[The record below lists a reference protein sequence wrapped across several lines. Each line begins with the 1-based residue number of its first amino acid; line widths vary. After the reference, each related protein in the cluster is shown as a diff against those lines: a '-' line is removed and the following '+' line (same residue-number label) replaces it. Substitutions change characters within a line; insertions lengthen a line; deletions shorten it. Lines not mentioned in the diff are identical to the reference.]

1 MKKFTKAGAKFAAAA
16 AVSVMALGYTTSV
29 WAEENTVVKIGKEFA
44 DIKGTQTENMPD
56 IFLPFEPADNVK
68 GIGLD
73 IHNVEKL
80 NIIDSDEDGLFIS
93 GRADAYKRSEVIGVH
108 VKDAQANFDINGD
121 LLVLANGVI
130 RDPEENVQSQV
141 VIQGTEADLSMR
153 AVGFYGEKG
162 SSQIKAKY
170 VSSIASNRVAA
181 DSTEK
186 LKEETLG
193 MYLNK
198 YTINIL
204 AKENIEISSLIPMEN
219 MLAGEK
225 TAQGMVLSNRS
236 KASLHA
242 DGDISISAAVGYGAM
257 ITRVMPAISVGH
269 VNGIHAVISTENMLA
284 GEKTA
289 QGMILN
295 RSKASLQAK
304 EDISISAAV
313 DYGAM
318 ITRVIPAISVG
329 HVNGIHADSSELDMQ
344 AGGKI
349 IIKATINGYTSNN
362 NLAAIN
368 ASNSKIN
375 MKAVRGIQ
383 IAAVN
388 KDGEGFAQ
396 TDKVYAIVADNQ
408 SEITLDSGS
417 SEISIRGNVNV
428 SDNSTLELSGKR
440 EFDDIGICINGNVNV
455 SKNSVLKLSGVT
467 VIGEGLMRS
476 ATSGST
482 TSVGNLNVDN
492 SKLVVDGFTGVFGS
506 TTLNKAKIYL
516 YDDNNTSEGF
526 HALSI
531 IGDLNISE
539 NNELFLRADSSK
551 AAGDITRLELN
562 SDVIGIS
569 GNITTITGDGKFNVN
584 VFDKGM
590 KNGYGMSKDGTK
602 VLDNPITVLYNSNP
616 STNPDFA
623 SLINSVKVT
632 NYDNG
637 IWSYTYDDMRA
648 DKDENGNVVIN
659 KVKVTAAP
667 SASGSQRSLH
677 SANKA
682 AGALAIGVLGND
694 NALHAHLREA
704 QGAGER
710 EEVWA
715 QYLGGKLKSD
725 GMQLKHNG
733 VELGYDAYV
742 GNNWTFGVS
751 GMQTR
756 GNTQLDSGSGKAKTN
771 VGTVYGAWHGGSTYL
786 NLEAKAGR
794 VSSESKTFG
803 GTVLQKIAGEFSAP
817 AYSVS
822 AEYGSTHEL
831 PAAWYLEPAVR
842 LSYVHLGAADYG
854 VQVQDTLAR
863 VANDSLD
870 SFILRG
876 GAKLGRRLG
885 AKGSFYVKAAA
896 LYDFGGDLATTV
908 SADGRTAHYEDS
920 LGGWGVEY
928 GAGLEYKLG
937 RAANISLDVERR
949 SGGELKRD
957 WGVNIGVNYS
967 F

>member
-44 DIKGTQTENMPD
+44 GIKGTQTESLSG
-56 IFLPFEPADNVK
+56 IYFSSEKADNVK

-73 IHNVEKL
+73 IHDVEKL
-80 NIIDSDEDGLFIS
+80 KLINSDENGLFIGS
-93 GRADAYKRSEVIGVH
+93 RANAYKKGEGIGVH
-108 VKDAQANFDINGD
+108 VKDAQADFDIDGHFG
-121 LLVLANGVI
+121 VLSQGCIKGIEANV
-130 RDPEENVQSQV
+130 
-141 VIQGTEADLSMR
+141 SMK
-153 AVGFYGEKG
+153 AVGFYGENG
-162 SSQIKAKY
+162 SSQIKADS
-170 VSSIASNRVAA
+170 VSYEASNEDHRGI
-181 DSTEK
+181 STGT
-186 LKEETLG
+186 LVEESLG
-193 MYLNK
+193 MALNN
-198 YTINIL
+198 YAINIF
-204 AKENIEISSLIPMEN
+204 AEEGINIYSYTLNNTELT
-219 MLAGEK
+219 GEK
-225 TAQGMVLSNRS
+225 TAQGMVLSNSS
-236 KASLHA
+236 KASL
-242 DGDISISAAVGYGAM
+242 
-257 ITRVMPAISVGH
+257 
-269 VNGIHAVISTENMLA
+269 L
-284 GEKTA
+284 
-289 QGMILN
+289 
-295 RSKASLQAK
+295 
-304 EDISISAAV
+304 
-313 DYGAM
+313 
-318 ITRVIPAISVG
+318 
-329 HVNGIHADSSELDMQ
+329 

-349 IIKATINGYTSNN
+349 TIEVDSTGNN

-368 ASNSKIN
+368 AKDSKIN
-375 MKAVRGIQ
+375 MKAEQGIE
-383 IAAVN
+383 IKADN
-388 KDGEGFAQ
+388 GD
-396 TDKVYAIVADNQ
+396 AIVADK
-408 SEITLDSGS
+408 SEIALDGGS
-417 SEISIRGNVNV
+417 SVIAIRGNVNV
-428 SDNSTLELSGKR
+428 LNNST
-440 EFDDIGICINGNVNV
+440 
-455 SKNSVLKLSGVT
+455 LKLSGVT
-467 VIGEGLMRS
+467 SIGGRLMRIGMP
-476 ATSGST
+476 GSD
-482 TSVGNLNVDN
+482 LNVEN
-492 SKLVVDGFTGVFGS
+492 STLVVDGLV
-506 TTLNKAKIYL
+506 TTSGKTKLNNAKIYM
-516 YDDNNTSEGF
+516 YDANNAKDDF
-526 HALSI
+526 HYLAIRDLEI
-531 IGDLNISE
+531 IGS
-539 NNELFLRADSSK
+539 NELFLRADSSTP
-551 AAGDITRLELN
+551 AGGSVGFGLN
-562 SDVIGIS
+562 SDLISIGE
-569 GNITTITGDGKFNVN
+569 NITGDGKFNVN

-590 KNGYGMSKDGTK
+590 KNGYGMSTDGTK
-602 VLDNPITVLYNSNP
+602 ALANSITVLYNRNILFA
-616 STNPDFA
+616 DA
-623 SLINSVKVT
+623 SLINSVKDVH
-632 NYDNG
+632 YDNG
-637 IWSYTYDDMRA
+637 IWSYAYKMAAELDDSDNR
-648 DKDENGNVVIN
+648 KIVI
-659 KVKVTAAP
+659 KEVGVTAAP

-842 LSYVHLGAADYG
+842 LSYVHMGAADYS
-854 VQVQDTLAR
+854 VRTQETLAR
-863 VANDSLD
+863 VANDSFD
-870 SFILRG
+870 SIILRG

-896 LYDFGGDLATTV
+896 VYDFGGDLATTV

-937 RAANISLDVERR
+937 KAANISLDVERR

-957 WGVNIGVNYS
+957 WGVNVGVNYS

>member
-29 WAEENTVVKIGKEFA
+29 WAEENTVVEIGKEFA
-44 DIKGTQTENMPD
+44 GKTVS
-56 IFLPFEPADNVK
+56 LPSIYFSSEKADNVK

-80 NIIDSDEDGLFIS
+80 NLINSDEGGLVIGS
-93 GRADAYKRSEVIGVH
+93 HAKAYKKSEGIGVH
-108 VKDAQANFDINGD
+108 VKDAQANFDINGAFG
-121 LLVLANGVI
+121 VMANGVI
-130 RDPEENVQSQV
+130 IDPEADEQSQGV
-141 VIQGTEADLSMR
+141 VKGTEANVSIR
-153 AVGFYGEKG
+153 AVGFSGKNG
-162 SSQIKAKY
+162 SSQIKADY
-170 VSSIASNRVAA
+170 VAYGASNHDYREAPTGTLV
-181 DSTEK
+181 
-186 LKEETLG
+186 EESLG
-193 MYLNK
+193 MALNNYAMNIFAEK
-198 YTINIL
+198 DINIYSFIFNNTEL
-204 AKENIEISSLIPMEN
+204 T
-219 MLAGEK
+219 GEK
-225 TAQGMVLSNRS
+225 TAQGMVLSN
-236 KASLHA
+236 
-242 DGDISISAAVGYGAM
+242 G
-257 ITRVMPAISVGH
+257 
-269 VNGIHAVISTENMLA
+269 
-284 GEKTA
+284 
-289 QGMILN
+289 
-295 RSKASLQAK
+295 SKASLQA
-304 EDISISAAV
+304 
-313 DYGAM
+313 GGQ
-318 ITRVIPAISVG
+318 ITI
-329 HVNGIHADSSELDMQ
+329 E
-344 AGGKI
+344 
-349 IIKATINGYTSNN
+349 ATINGSTSNN
-362 NLAAIN
+362 NPAAIN
-368 ASNSKIN
+368 ASYSKID
-375 MKAVRGIQ
+375 MKAEKGIK
-383 IAAVN
+383 IAAAN
-388 KDGEGFAQ
+388 IDEEGNLQYNDG
-396 TDKVYAIVADNQ
+396 YAIVADN
-408 SEITLDSGS
+408 SEVTLDGGS
-417 SEISIRGNVNV
+417 SGIGIRGNVNVADNSAVALDGSSSGIGIRGNVNVANNSEVALDGGDIGIEIRGNVNV
-428 SDNSTLELSGKR
+428 SDNSTL
-440 EFDDIGICINGNVNV
+440 
-455 SKNSVLKLSGVT
+455 KLSGQT
-467 VIGEGLMRS
+467 GIMNMGGVILRS
-476 ATSGST
+476 APSGS
-482 TSVGNLNVDN
+482 NFNVYN
-492 SKLVVDGFTGVFGS
+492 SKLVVDGFTKISG
-506 TTLNKAKIYL
+506 TTTFEKAKIYM
-516 YDDNNTSEGF
+516 YDANNAEDNF
-526 HALSI
+526 HYLAIRNLEI
-531 IGDLNISE
+531 IDS
-539 NNELFLRADSSK
+539 NELFLRADSSE
-551 AAGDITRLELN
+551 AAGNIGRFELN
-562 SDVIGIS
+562 SDVISIS
-569 GNITTITGDGKFNVN
+569 ESITGNGSFDVN

-590 KNGYGMSKDGTK
+590 KNGYGLSADGTNA
-602 VLDNPITVLYNSNP
+602 LANPITILYNP
-616 STNPDFA
+616 YSTIDIA
-623 SLINSVKVT
+623 SLINSKKVKI
-632 NYDNG
+632 NDMHYDNG
-637 IWSYTYDDMRA
+637 IWSYDYEMNAVA
-648 DKDENGNVVIN
+648 DGNKIVIEE
-659 KVKVTAAP
+659 VKFTGAP
-667 SASGSQRSLH
+667 SASGSQCNLH

-682 AGALAIGVLGND
+682 AGALAISVLGND

-704 QGAGER
+704 QGVGER

-771 VGTVYGAWHGGSTYL
+771 VGTVYGAWHGGSSYL

-896 LYDFGGDLATTV
+896 VYDFGGDLATTV

-937 RAANISLDVERR
+937 KAANISLDVERR

>member
-29 WAEENTVVKIGKEFA
+29 WAE
-44 DIKGTQTENMPD
+44 DIKD
-56 IFLPFEPADNVK
+56 IKDSCTA
-68 GIGLD
+68 IGLD
-73 IHNVEKL
+73 INNGDKL
-80 NIIDSDEDGLFIS
+80 NISEKNGLFI
-93 GRADAYKRSEVIGVH
+93 GCRATAKENAESIGINVNN
-108 VKDAQANFDINGD
+108 AQADFDINGD
-121 LLVLANGVI
+121 LVVQASGVI
-130 RDPEENVQSQV
+130 
-141 VIQGTEADLSMR
+141 IGTKADVSMR
-153 AVGFYGEKG
+153 AVGFSGEKG
-162 SSQIKAKY
+162 SSQIKAKSVSY
-170 VSSIASNRVAA
+170 VVSNEDYREA
-181 DSTEK
+181 TT
-186 LKEETLG
+186 ETLVGESLG
-193 MYLNK
+193 MALNNYAANIFAEK
-198 YTINIL
+198 DINIYSFIL
-204 AKENIEISSLIPMEN
+204 NNTELT
-219 MLAGEK
+219 GEK
-225 TAQGMVLSNRS
+225 TAQGMVLSN
-236 KASLHA
+236 
-242 DGDISISAAVGYGAM
+242 G
-257 ITRVMPAISVGH
+257 
-269 VNGIHAVISTENMLA
+269 
-284 GEKTA
+284 
-289 QGMILN
+289 
-295 RSKASLQAK
+295 SKASLQAGGQ
-304 EDISISAAV
+304 ISIEV
-313 DYGAM
+313 D
-318 ITRVIPAISVG
+318 S
-329 HVNGIHADSSELDMQ
+329 
-344 AGGKI
+344 
-349 IIKATINGYTSNN
+349 TSNSK
-362 NLAAIN
+362 LEAIN
-368 ASNSKIN
+368 AKDSKLD
-375 MKAVRGIQ
+375 MKAEQGIKI
-383 IAAVN
+383 IAAN
-388 KDGEGFAQ
+388 GD
-396 TDKVYAIVADNQ
+396 AIVADK
-408 SEITLDSGS
+408 SEIALDGS
-417 SEISIRGNVNV
+417 SSGISILGNVNV
-428 SDNSTLELSGKR
+428 SN
-440 EFDDIGICINGNVNV
+440 
-455 SKNSVLKLSGVT
+455 NSVLKLSGVT
-467 VIGEGLMRS
+467 SIGGGIMRIATTGS
-476 ATSGST
+476 A
-482 TSVGNLNVDN
+482 LNVDN
-492 SKLVVDGFTGVFGS
+492 STLVVDSFTKVSGS
-506 TTLNKAKIYL
+506 TTLNNAKIYL
-516 YDDNNTSEGF
+516 YDNNNASDDF

-531 IGDLNISE
+531 SNLDMSG

-551 AAGDITRLELN
+551 KADIDSSMKLN
-562 SDVIGIS
+562 SDLVIIKHIIRNNGS
-569 GNITTITGDGKFNVN
+569 FDVNI
-584 VFDKGM
+584 FDKGM
-590 KNGYGMSKDGTK
+590 KNGYGMSTDGTK
-602 VLDNPITVLYNSNP
+602 ALANPITVLYNSNP

-623 SLINSVKVT
+623 SLINSVKVMH
-632 NYDNG
+632 YDNG
-637 IWSYTYDDMRA
+637 IWSYTYDGMSVE
-648 DKDENGNVVIN
+648 KDENDNVVIK
-659 KVKVTAAP
+659 KVDVKSAP

-704 QGAGER
+704 QGAGEH

-725 GMQLKHNG
+725 GLQLKHNG

-771 VGTVYGAWHGGSTYL
+771 VGTVYGAWHGGSSYL

-794 VSSESKTFG
+794 VSSESKNFG

-896 LYDFGGDLATTV
+896 VYDFGGDLATTV

-937 RAANISLDVERR
+937 KAANISLDVERR

-957 WGVNIGVNYS
+957 WGVNYS

>member
-1 MKKFTKAGAKFAAAA
+1 MKMKKFTKASAKFAAAA

-29 WAEENTVVKIGKEFA
+29 WAEENTVVETGTAFA
-44 DIKGTQTENMPD
+44 DIKGTQTVS
-56 IFLPFEPADNVK
+56 LPSIYFSSEKADNVK

-80 NIIDSDEDGLFIS
+80 NIINKDEGRLDICSRAIS
-93 GRADAYKRSEVIGVH
+93 NKNAVGIGINVNG
-108 VKDAQANFDINGD
+108 AQANFDINGYFG
-121 LLVLANGVI
+121 VLAQGVI
-130 RDPEENVQSQV
+130 K
-141 VIQGTEADLSMR
+141 GTEANVSMR
-153 AVGFYGEKG
+153 AVGFSGKNG
-162 SSQIKAKY
+162 SSQIKADSVAY
-170 VSSIASNRVAA
+170 EASNHDYREAPTGTLV
-181 DSTEK
+181 
-186 LKEETLG
+186 EESLG
-193 MYLNK
+193 MSLNNYAMNIFAEK
-198 YTINIL
+198 DINIYSFIL
-204 AKENIEISSLIPMEN
+204 NNTELT
-219 MLAGEK
+219 GEK
-225 TAQGMVLSNRS
+225 TAQGMVLSN
-236 KASLHA
+236 
-242 DGDISISAAVGYGAM
+242 G
-257 ITRVMPAISVGH
+257 
-269 VNGIHAVISTENMLA
+269 
-284 GEKTA
+284 
-289 QGMILN
+289 
-295 RSKASLQAK
+295 SKASLQA
-304 EDISISAAV
+304 
-313 DYGAM
+313 
-318 ITRVIPAISVG
+318 
-329 HVNGIHADSSELDMQ
+329 
-344 AGGKI
+344 GGKI
-349 IIKATINGYTSNN
+349 RIEVESTSNSK
-362 NLAAIN
+362 LEAIN
-368 ASNSKIN
+368 AKDSKLD
-375 MKAVRGIQ
+375 MKAEQGIK
-383 IAAVN
+383 IAAAN
-388 KDGEGFAQ
+388 GD
-396 TDKVYAIVADNQ
+396 AIVADK
-408 SEITLDSGS
+408 SKIALDGGD
-417 SEISIRGNVNV
+417 IGIDIRGNVNV
-428 SDNSTLELSGKR
+428 LN
-440 EFDDIGICINGNVNV
+440 
-455 SKNSVLKLSGVT
+455 NSVLKLSGQT
-467 VIGEGLMRS
+467 KIMNMGGVILRS
-476 ATSGST
+476 APSGGAPSGSDF
-482 TSVGNLNVDN
+482 NVKN
-492 SKLVVDGFTGVFGS
+492 SKLVVDGFTKISES
-506 TTLNKAKIYL
+506 TAFENAKIYL

-562 SDVIGIS
+562 SDFIGI
-569 GNITTITGDGKFNVN
+569 GGAITGDGSFDVN
-584 VFDKGM
+584 IFDKGM
-590 KNGYGMSKDGTK
+590 KNGYGMSEDGTNA
-602 VLDNPITVLYNSNP
+602 LANPITVLYIRNS
-616 STNPDFA
+616 TFA
-623 SLINSVKVT
+623 DTSLINRVKNVH
-632 NYDNG
+632 YDNG
-637 IWSYTYDDMRA
+637 IWSYTYDEMNAVSD
-648 DKDENGNVVIN
+648 GNKIVI
-659 KVKVTAAP
+659 KEVDVKAAP

-725 GMQLKHNG
+725 GLQLKHNG

-786 NLEAKAGR
+786 HLEAKAGR

-803 GTVLQKIAGEFSAP
+803 GTVLQKIDGELSAP

-831 PAAWYLEPAVR
+831 PAAWYIEPAVR

-896 LYDFGGDLATTV
+896 VYDFGGDLATTV

-928 GAGLEYKLG
+928 GAGMEYKLG
-937 RAANISLDVERR
+937 KAANISLDVERR

>member
-1 MKKFTKAGAKFAAAA
+1 MKKFTKAGTKFAAAA

-29 WAEENTVVKIGKEFA
+29 WAE
-44 DIKGTQTENMPD
+44 DIKDSYTAT
-56 IFLPFEPADNVK
+56 
-68 GIGLD
+68 GLD
-73 IHNVEKL
+73 IHNGEQL
-80 NIIDSDEDGLFIS
+80 NISEKNGLFI
-93 GRADAYKRSEVIGVH
+93 GCRAIAKKNAEGIGINVNG
-108 VKDAQANFDINGD
+108 VQADFDINGHFG
-121 LLVLANGVI
+121 VLAQGCI
-130 RDPEENVQSQV
+130 E
-141 VIQGTEADLSMR
+141 GTEANVSIK
-153 AVGFYGEKG
+153 AVGFSGENG
-162 SSQIKAKY
+162 
-170 VSSIASNRVAA
+170 
-181 DSTEK
+181 
-186 LKEETLG
+186 
-193 MYLNK
+193 
-198 YTINIL
+198 
-204 AKENIEISSLIPMEN
+204 SSLIKAGSVGYVASNEDHRGISTGTLVEESLGMSLNNYAMNIFAEKDISIYSFILN
-219 MLAGEK
+219 NTELTGEK
-225 TAQGMVLSNRS
+225 TAQGMVLSNSS
-236 KASLHA
+236 KASL
-242 DGDISISAAVGYGAM
+242 
-257 ITRVMPAISVGH
+257 
-269 VNGIHAVISTENMLA
+269 L
-284 GEKTA
+284 
-289 QGMILN
+289 
-295 RSKASLQAK
+295 
-304 EDISISAAV
+304 
-313 DYGAM
+313 
-318 ITRVIPAISVG
+318 
-329 HVNGIHADSSELDMQ
+329 

-349 IIKATINGYTSNN
+349 TIEVDSTSNN

-375 MKAVRGIQ
+375 MKAAGGIK
-383 IAAVN
+383 IAAAN
-388 KDGEGFAQ
+388 GD
-396 TDKVYAIVADNQ
+396 AIVADNQ
-408 SEITLDSGS
+408 SEITLDSGNS
-417 SEISIRGNVNV
+417 VIDIRGNVNV
-428 SDNSTLELSGKR
+428 SDNSTLKLSGQR
-440 EFDDIGICINGNVNV
+440 EIDDIGIYINGNVNV
-455 SKNSVLKLSGVT
+455 SDNSTLKLSGQT
-467 VIGEGLMRS
+467 GIMNMGGIILRS
-476 ATSGST
+476 APSGGAPSGSDF
-482 TSVGNLNVDN
+482 NVDN
-492 SKLVVDGFTGVFGS
+492 SKLVVDGFTKISGI
-506 TTLNKAKIYL
+506 TTFKNAKIYL
-516 YDDNNTSEGF
+516 YDDNNTSENF

-531 IGDLNISE
+531 SNLDMSGK
-539 NNELFLRADSSK
+539 NELFLRADSSK
-551 AAGDITRLELN
+551 KADINSSMKLN
-562 SDVIGIS
+562 SDLVFIKHIIRNGGS
-569 GNITTITGDGKFNVN
+569 FDVNI
-584 VFDKGM
+584 FDKGM
-590 KNGYGMSKDGTK
+590 KNGYGMSADGTK
-602 VLDNPITVLYNSNP
+602 GLDNPITVLYNSNP
-616 STNPDFA
+616 YSNPDFT
-623 SLINSVKVT
+623 SLINSVKM

-637 IWSYTYDDMRA
+637 IWSYAYDMRA
-648 DKDENGNVVIN
+648 DQDGNGNVVIN
-659 KVKVTAAP
+659 KVNVKAAP
-667 SASGSQRSLH
+667 SASGSQRNLH

-771 VGTVYGAWHGGSTYL
+771 VGTVYGAWQGGSTYL

-794 VSSESKTFG
+794 VSSESKAFG
-803 GTVLQKIAGEFSAP
+803 GTVLQKINGEFSAP

-831 PAAWYLEPAVR
+831 SAAWYLEPAVR

-896 LYDFGGDLATTV
+896 VYDFGGDLATTV

-937 RAANISLDVERR
+937 KAANISLDVERR

>member
-16 AVSVMALGYTTSV
+16 AVSLMALGYTTSV
-29 WAEENTVVKIGKEFA
+29 WAEESSGITNKETVFA
-44 DIKGTQTENMPD
+44 NIKGTRTESLSNILFKSTKD
-56 IFLPFEPADNVK
+56 KTINEASALRIQNVDELNLVNEDEHGLYIGNRTYAFENAE
-68 GIGLD
+68 GIG
-73 IHNVEKL
+73 INVEKSQANFDIEQGL
-80 NIIDSDEDGLFIS
+80 VIDC
-93 GRADAYKRSEVIGVH
+93 RATSNKNAEGIGINVNGG
-108 VKDAQANFDINGD
+108 QANFDINGYFG
-121 LLVLANGVI
+121 VLAQGF
-130 RDPEENVQSQV
+130 
-141 VIQGTEADLSMR
+141 IQGTEANVSMR
-153 AVGFYGEKG
+153 AVGFSGEKG
-162 SSQIKAKY
+162 SSQIKAESVY
-170 VSSIASNRVAA
+170 FEASNWYYRE
-181 DSTEK
+181 DSTENRETPTGT
-186 LKEETLG
+186 LVEESLG
-193 MYLNK
+193 MALNN
-198 YTINIL
+198 YAMNIF
-204 AKENIEISSLIPMEN
+204 AEKDIKISSFILNNTE
-219 MLAGEK
+219 LTGKK
-225 TAQGMVLSNRS
+225 TAQGMVLSNGS
-236 KASLHA
+236 KASLQA
-242 DGDISISAAVGYGAM
+242 DGNISISAAVGYDA
-257 ITRVMPAISVGH
+257 ILTRAMPAISFGS
-269 VNGIHAVISTENMLA
+269 VNGIHAV
-284 GEKTA
+284 
-289 QGMILN
+289 
-295 RSKASLQAK
+295 
-304 EDISISAAV
+304 
-313 DYGAM
+313 
-318 ITRVIPAISVG
+318 
-329 HVNGIHADSSELDMQ
+329 SSELDMQ

-349 IIKATINGYTSNN
+349 TIEVDSTGNN

-368 ASNSKIN
+368 ANDSKID
-375 MKAVRGIQ
+375 MKAEQGIEI
-383 IAAVN
+383 IAAN
-388 KDGEGFAQ
+388 GD
-396 TDKVYAIVADNQ
+396 AIVADN
-408 SEITLDSGS
+408 SEIALDGGS
-417 SEISIRGNVNV
+417 SGIAIRGNVNV
-428 SDNSTLELSGKR
+428 SN
-440 EFDDIGICINGNVNV
+440 
-455 SKNSVLKLSGVT
+455 NSVLKLSGVT
-467 VIGEGLMRS
+467 SIGVILMRS
-476 ATSGST
+476 VASDGDAFS
-482 TSVGNLNVDN
+482 SDLNVKD
-492 SKLVVDGFTGVFGS
+492 STLVVDGLVTTSGT
-506 TTLNKAKIYL
+506 TTLNNAKIYM
-516 YDDNNTSEGF
+516 YDANNAEDAF
-526 HALSI
+526 HTLSI
-531 IGDLNISE
+531 KNLDIAGS
-539 NNELFLRADSSK
+539 NELFLRADSSK
-551 AAGDITRLELN
+551 EAWILN
-562 SDVIGIS
+562 SDVIDIS
-569 GNITTITGDGKFNVN
+569 GIGTTITGEGKFDVN

-590 KNGYGMSKDGTK
+590 KNGYGMGADGEKT
-602 VLDNPITVLYNSNP
+602 LNNPITVLYNSN
-616 STNPDFA
+616 SNPA
-623 SLINSVKVT
+623 VSNLINSVKVIH
-632 NYDNG
+632 YDNG
-637 IWSYTYDDMRA
+637 IWSYAYEMNAEQNEYRD
-648 DKDENGNVVIN
+648 VVIN
-659 KVKVTAAP
+659 KVDVTAAP

-694 NALHAHLREA
+694 SALHAHLREA

-771 VGTVYGAWHGGSTYL
+771 VGTVYGAWQGGSSYL

-854 VQVQDTLAR
+854 VQVKDTLAR

-928 GAGLEYKLG
+928 GAGMEYKLG
-937 RAANISLDVERR
+937 KAANISLDVERR

>member
-29 WAEENTVVKIGKEFA
+29 WADENTVVKIGKEFA
-44 DIKGTQTENMPD
+44 DIKGTQTVS
-56 IFLPFEPADNVK
+56 LPSIYFSSEKADNVK

-80 NIIDSDEDGLFIS
+80 NIINSDEGGLFIG
-93 GRADAYKRSEVIGVH
+93 GRANAYKKSEGIGIN
-108 VKDAQANFDINGD
+108 VKDAQADFDINGD
-121 LLVLANGVI
+121 LVVMANGVI
-130 RDPEENVQSQV
+130 GDPEENEQSQGV
-141 VIQGTEADLSMR
+141 VKGTEKDVSMK
-153 AVGFYGEKG
+153 AVGFYGENG
-162 SSQIKAKY
+162 SSQIKAKSVY
-170 VSSIASNRVAA
+170 YEASNQYHRG
-181 DSTEK
+181 DSTGTLDEV
-186 LKEETLG
+186 TLG
-193 MYLNK
+193 MVANK
-198 YTINIL
+198 YNINIL
-204 AKENIEISSLIPMEN
+204 AKEDIEISSSIPKEIKRPGKM
-219 MLAGEK
+219 
-225 TAQGMVLSNRS
+225 
-236 KASLHA
+236 
-242 DGDISISAAVGYGAM
+242 
-257 ITRVMPAISVGH
+257 
-269 VNGIHAVISTENMLA
+269 
-284 GEKTA
+284 TA
-289 QGMILN
+289 QGMILSN
-295 RSKASLQAK
+295 GSKASLQAK
-304 EDISISAAV
+304 GNISISA
-313 DYGAM
+313 
-318 ITRVIPAISVG
+318 TVG
-329 HVNGIHADSSELDMQ
+329 HSAAPSSATPSVRFGPVSGIYAASSELDMQ

-349 IIKATINGYTSNN
+349 QIVAVIDGFTSNN
-362 NLAAIN
+362 KLAAIN
-368 ASNSKIN
+368 ASNSKIDI
-375 MKAVRGIQ
+375 KAEKGIE
-383 IAAVN
+383 IGAAN
-388 KDGEGFAQ
+388 RAAEGAIQ
-396 TDKVYAIVADNQ
+396 DENVYAIYADKSEVA
-408 SEITLDSGS
+408 LDGCRSG
-417 SEISIRGNVNV
+417 ISIRGNVNV
-428 SDNSTLELSGKR
+428 
-440 EFDDIGICINGNVNV
+440 IN
-455 SKNSVLKLSGVT
+455 NSVLKLSGNT
-467 VIGEGLMRS
+467 SIGGGNLRI
-476 ATSGST
+476 ATSG
-482 TSVGNLNVDN
+482 GNLTVVD
-492 SKLVVDGFTGVFGS
+492 STLVVDGLVRTSGI
-506 TTLNKAKIYL
+506 TTLNNAKIYM
-516 YDDNNTSEGF
+516 YDDNNTFEDF

-531 IGDLNISE
+531 RNLDMSRK
-539 NNELFLRADSSK
+539 NELFLRADSSK
-551 AAGDITRLELN
+551 EADIDSSMKLN
-562 SDVIGIS
+562 SDLVIIKHIIPNDGS
-569 GNITTITGDGKFNVN
+569 FDVNI
-584 VFDKGM
+584 FDKGM
-590 KNGYGMSKDGTK
+590 KNGYGMSADGTK
-602 VLDNPITVLYNSNP
+602 GLEHPITVLYNSNP
-616 STNPDFA
+616 GTNPDFA
-623 SLINSVKVT
+623 SLINSVKVMH
-632 NYDNG
+632 YDNG
-637 IWSYTYDDMRA
+637 IWSYAYKMNA
-648 DKDENGNVVIN
+648 EKDENNNVVIN
-659 KVKVTAAP
+659 KVDVTAAP

-694 NALHAHLREA
+694 NALHEHLREA

-794 VSSESKTFG
+794 VSSESKAFG
-803 GTVLQKIAGEFSAP
+803 GTVLQKINGEFSAP

-831 PAAWYLEPAVR
+831 SAAWYLEPAVR

-896 LYDFGGDLATTV
+896 VYDFGGDLATTV

-937 RAANISLDVERR
+937 KAANISLDFERR

>member
-1 MKKFTKAGAKFAAAA
+1 MNAK
-16 AVSVMALGYTTSV
+16 
-29 WAEENTVVKIGKEFA
+29 
-44 DIKGTQTENMPD
+44 
-56 IFLPFEPADNVK
+56 
-68 GIGLD
+68 LD
-73 IHNVEKL
+73 
-80 NIIDSDEDGLFIS
+80 DSDKKKI
-93 GRADAYKRSEVIGVH
+93 VI
-108 VKDAQANFDINGD
+108 
-121 LLVLANGVI
+121 
-130 RDPEENVQSQV
+130 
-141 VIQGTEADLSMR
+141 
-153 AVGFYGEKG
+153 
-162 SSQIKAKY
+162 
-170 VSSIASNRVAA
+170 
-181 DSTEK
+181 
-186 LKEETLG
+186 KE
-193 MYLNK
+193 
-198 YTINIL
+198 
-204 AKENIEISSLIPMEN
+204 
-219 MLAGEK
+219 
-225 TAQGMVLSNRS
+225 
-236 KASLHA
+236 
-242 DGDISISAAVGYGAM
+242 
-257 ITRVMPAISVGH
+257 
-269 VNGIHAVISTENMLA
+269 
-284 GEKTA
+284 
-289 QGMILN
+289 
-295 RSKASLQAK
+295 
-304 EDISISAAV
+304 
-313 DYGAM
+313 
-318 ITRVIPAISVG
+318 
-329 HVNGIHADSSELDMQ
+329 
-344 AGGKI
+344 
-349 IIKATINGYTSNN
+349 
-362 NLAAIN
+362 
-368 ASNSKIN
+368 
-375 MKAVRGIQ
+375 
-383 IAAVN
+383 
-388 KDGEGFAQ
+388 
-396 TDKVYAIVADNQ
+396 
-408 SEITLDSGS
+408 
-417 SEISIRGNVNV
+417 
-428 SDNSTLELSGKR
+428 
-440 EFDDIGICINGNVNV
+440 
-455 SKNSVLKLSGVT
+455 VT
-467 VIGEGLMRS
+467 VE
-476 ATSGST
+476 
-482 TSVGNLNVDN
+482 
-492 SKLVVDGFTGVFGS
+492 
-506 TTLNKAKIYL
+506 
-516 YDDNNTSEGF
+516 
-526 HALSI
+526 
-531 IGDLNISE
+531 
-539 NNELFLRADSSK
+539 
-551 AAGDITRLELN
+551 
-562 SDVIGIS
+562 
-569 GNITTITGDGKFNVN
+569 
-584 VFDKGM
+584 
-590 KNGYGMSKDGTK
+590 
-602 VLDNPITVLYNSNP
+602 
-616 STNPDFA
+616 
-623 SLINSVKVT
+623 
-632 NYDNG
+632 
-637 IWSYTYDDMRA
+637 
-648 DKDENGNVVIN
+648 
-659 KVKVTAAP
+659 AAP

-896 LYDFGGDLATTV
+896 VYDFGGDLATTV

-937 RAANISLDVERR
+937 KAANISLDVERR

>member
-16 AVSVMALGYTTSV
+16 VVSVMALGYTTSV
-29 WAEENTVVKIGKEFA
+29 WAE
-44 DIKGTQTENMPD
+44 DIKDSYTAT
-56 IFLPFEPADNVK
+56 
-68 GIGLD
+68 GLD
-73 IHNVEKL
+73 IDNGEQL
-80 NIIDSDEDGLFIS
+80 NISEKNGLFI
-93 GRADAYKRSEVIGVH
+93 GCRAIAKKNAEGIGINVNG
-108 VKDAQANFDINGD
+108 AQADFDINGHFG
-121 LLVLANGVI
+121 VLAQGCI
-130 RDPEENVQSQV
+130 E
-141 VIQGTEADLSMR
+141 GTEANVSIK
-153 AVGFYGEKG
+153 AVGFSGEKG
-162 SSQIKAKY
+162 SSLIKAGSVGY
-170 VSSIASNRVAA
+170 VASNEDHRGI
-181 DSTEK
+181 STGT
-186 LKEETLG
+186 LVEESLG
-193 MYLNK
+193 MALNNYAMNIFAEK
-198 YTINIL
+198 DINIYSFIL
-204 AKENIEISSLIPMEN
+204 NNTELTSK
-219 MLAGEK
+219 K
-225 TAQGMVLSNRS
+225 TAQGMVLSN
-236 KASLHA
+236 
-242 DGDISISAAVGYGAM
+242 G
-257 ITRVMPAISVGH
+257 
-269 VNGIHAVISTENMLA
+269 
-284 GEKTA
+284 
-289 QGMILN
+289 
-295 RSKASLQAK
+295 SKASLQAGGQIRI
-304 EDISISAAV
+304 EV
-313 DYGAM
+313 DSM
-318 ITRVIPAISVG
+318 
-329 HVNGIHADSSELDMQ
+329 
-344 AGGKI
+344 
-349 IIKATINGYTSNN
+349 SNSK
-362 NLAAIN
+362 LEAIN
-368 ASNSKIN
+368 AKDSKLD
-375 MKAVRGIQ
+375 MKAEQGIE
-383 IAAVN
+383 IKAAN
-388 KDGEGFAQ
+388 IDAEGNVQA
-396 TDKVYAIVADNQ
+396 DKVYAIVADN
-408 SEITLDSGS
+408 SEIALDGGS
-417 SEISIRGNVNV
+417 SGIYILGNVNV
-428 SDNSTLELSGKR
+428 SN
-440 EFDDIGICINGNVNV
+440 
-455 SKNSVLKLSGVT
+455 NSVFKLSGVT
-467 VIGEGLMRS
+467 GIGGTRMRIGRP
-476 ATSGST
+476 GS
-482 TSVGNLNVDN
+482 NLTVEN
-492 SKLVVDGFTGVFGS
+492 STLVVDGLVTTSGT
-506 TTLNKAKIYL
+506 TTLNNAKIYM
-516 YDDNNTSEGF
+516 YDANNAEDAF
-526 HALSI
+526 HTLSI
-531 IGDLNISE
+531 KDLNIADS
-539 NNELFLRADSSK
+539 NELFLRADSSK
-551 AAGDITRLELN
+551 EANISSWILN

-569 GNITTITGDGKFNVN
+569 GDIKGEGKFDVN

-590 KNGYGMSKDGTK
+590 KNGYGMGADGEKT
-602 VLDNPITVLYNSNP
+602 LNNPITVLYNRNGTVDLSQ
-616 STNPDFA
+616 
-623 SLINSVKVT
+623 LVNSVKVT

-637 IWSYTYDDMRA
+637 IWSYAYEMNAVSDDN
-648 DKDENGNVVIN
+648 KVVIN
-659 KVKVTAAP
+659 NVNVTAAP

-803 GTVLQKIAGEFSAP
+803 GTVLQKIDGEFSAP

-885 AKGSFYVKAAA
+885 AKGSFYVKAAGV
-896 LYDFGGDLATTV
+896 YDFGGDLATTV

-937 RAANISLDVERR
+937 KAANISLDVERR

>member
-29 WAEENTVVKIGKEFA
+29 WADESSGITNKETVFA
-44 DIKGTQTENMPD
+44 NIKGTRTESLSNILFKSTKD
-56 IFLPFEPADNVK
+56 KTINEASALRIQNVDELNLVNEDEHGLYIGNRTYAFENAE
-68 GIGLD
+68 GIG
-73 IHNVEKL
+73 INVEKSQANFDIEQGL
-80 NIIDSDEDGLFIS
+80 VIDC
-93 GRADAYKRSEVIGVH
+93 RATSNKNAEGIGINVNGG
-108 VKDAQANFDINGD
+108 QANFDINGYFG
-121 LLVLANGVI
+121 VLAQGF
-130 RDPEENVQSQV
+130 
-141 VIQGTEADLSMR
+141 IQGTEANVSMR
-153 AVGFYGEKG
+153 AVGFSGEKG
-162 SSQIKAKY
+162 SSQIKAESVY
-170 VSSIASNRVAA
+170 FEASNWYYRE
-181 DSTEK
+181 DSTENRETPTGT
-186 LKEETLG
+186 LVEESLG
-193 MYLNK
+193 MALNN
-198 YTINIL
+198 YAMNIF
-204 AKENIEISSLIPMEN
+204 AEKDIKISSFILNNTE
-219 MLAGEK
+219 LTGKK
-225 TAQGMVLSNRS
+225 TAQGMVLSNGS
-236 KASLHA
+236 KASLQA
-242 DGDISISAAVGYGAM
+242 DGNISISAAVGYDA
-257 ITRVMPAISVGH
+257 ILTRAMPAISFGS
-269 VNGIHAVISTENMLA
+269 VNGIHAV
-284 GEKTA
+284 
-289 QGMILN
+289 
-295 RSKASLQAK
+295 
-304 EDISISAAV
+304 
-313 DYGAM
+313 
-318 ITRVIPAISVG
+318 
-329 HVNGIHADSSELDMQ
+329 SSELDMQ

-349 IIKATINGYTSNN
+349 TIEVDSTGNN

-368 ASNSKIN
+368 ANDSKID
-375 MKAVRGIQ
+375 MKAEQGIEI
-383 IAAVN
+383 IAAN
-388 KDGEGFAQ
+388 GD
-396 TDKVYAIVADNQ
+396 AIVADN
-408 SEITLDSGS
+408 SEIALDGGS
-417 SEISIRGNVNV
+417 SRIAIRGNVNV
-428 SDNSTLELSGKR
+428 SN
-440 EFDDIGICINGNVNV
+440 
-455 SKNSVLKLSGVT
+455 NSVLKLSGVT
-467 VIGEGLMRS
+467 SIGVILMRS
-476 ATSGST
+476 VASDGDAFS
-482 TSVGNLNVDN
+482 SDLNVKD
-492 SKLVVDGFTGVFGS
+492 STLVVDGLVTTSGT
-506 TTLNKAKIYL
+506 TTLNNAKIYM
-516 YDDNNTSEGF
+516 YDANNPEDAF
-526 HALSI
+526 HTLSI
-531 IGDLNISE
+531 KNLDIAGS
-539 NNELFLRADSSK
+539 NELFLRADSSK
-551 AAGDITRLELN
+551 EAWILN
-562 SDVIGIS
+562 SDVIDIS
-569 GNITTITGDGKFNVN
+569 GIGTTITGEGKFDVN

-590 KNGYGMSKDGTK
+590 KNGYGMGADGEKT
-602 VLDNPITVLYNSNP
+602 LNNPITVLYNSN
-616 STNPDFA
+616 SNPA
-623 SLINSVKVT
+623 VSNLINSVKVIH
-632 NYDNG
+632 YDNG
-637 IWSYTYDDMRA
+637 IWSYAYEMNAEQNEYRD
-648 DKDENGNVVIN
+648 VVIN

-742 GNNWTFGVS
+742 GSNWMFGVS

-771 VGTVYGAWHGGSTYL
+771 VGTVYGAWHGGSSYL

-896 LYDFGGDLATTV
+896 VYDFGGDLATTV

-937 RAANISLDVERR
+937 KAANISLDVERR

-957 WGVNIGVNYS
+957 WGLNVGVNYS

>member
-16 AVSVMALGYTTSV
+16 AVSLMALGYTTSV
-29 WAEENTVVKIGKEFA
+29 WAEESSGITNKETVFA
-44 DIKGTQTENMPD
+44 NIKGTRTESLSNILFKSTKD
-56 IFLPFEPADNVK
+56 KTINEASALRIQNVDELNLVNEDEHGLYIGNRTYAFENAE
-68 GIGLD
+68 GIG
-73 IHNVEKL
+73 INVEKSQANFDIEQGL
-80 NIIDSDEDGLFIS
+80 VIDC
-93 GRADAYKRSEVIGVH
+93 RATSNKNAEGIGINVNGG
-108 VKDAQANFDINGD
+108 QANFDINGYFG
-121 LLVLANGVI
+121 VLAQGF
-130 RDPEENVQSQV
+130 
-141 VIQGTEADLSMR
+141 IQGTEANVSMR
-153 AVGFYGEKG
+153 AVGFSGEKG
-162 SSQIKAKY
+162 SSQIKAESVY
-170 VSSIASNRVAA
+170 FEASNWYYRE
-181 DSTEK
+181 DSTENRETPTGT
-186 LKEETLG
+186 LVEESLG
-193 MYLNK
+193 MALNN
-198 YTINIL
+198 YAMNIF
-204 AKENIEISSLIPMEN
+204 AEKDIKISSFILNNTE
-219 MLAGEK
+219 LTGKK
-225 TAQGMVLSNRS
+225 TAQGMVLSNGS
-236 KASLHA
+236 KASLQA
-242 DGDISISAAVGYGAM
+242 DGNISISAAVGYDA
-257 ITRVMPAISVGH
+257 ILTRAMPAISFGS
-269 VNGIHAVISTENMLA
+269 VNGIHAV
-284 GEKTA
+284 
-289 QGMILN
+289 
-295 RSKASLQAK
+295 
-304 EDISISAAV
+304 
-313 DYGAM
+313 
-318 ITRVIPAISVG
+318 
-329 HVNGIHADSSELDMQ
+329 SSELDMQ

-349 IIKATINGYTSNN
+349 TIEVDSTGNN

-368 ASNSKIN
+368 ANDSKID
-375 MKAVRGIQ
+375 MKAEQGIEI
-383 IAAVN
+383 IAAN
-388 KDGEGFAQ
+388 GD
-396 TDKVYAIVADNQ
+396 AIVADN
-408 SEITLDSGS
+408 SEIALDGGS
-417 SEISIRGNVNV
+417 SGIAIRGNVNV
-428 SDNSTLELSGKR
+428 SN
-440 EFDDIGICINGNVNV
+440 
-455 SKNSVLKLSGVT
+455 NSVLKLSGVT
-467 VIGEGLMRS
+467 SIGVILMRS
-476 ATSGST
+476 VASDGDAFS
-482 TSVGNLNVDN
+482 SDLNVKD
-492 SKLVVDGFTGVFGS
+492 STLVVDGLVTTSGT
-506 TTLNKAKIYL
+506 TTLNNAKIYM
-516 YDDNNTSEGF
+516 YDANNAEDAF
-526 HALSI
+526 HTLSI
-531 IGDLNISE
+531 KNLDIAGS
-539 NNELFLRADSSK
+539 NELFLRADSSK
-551 AAGDITRLELN
+551 EAWILN
-562 SDVIGIS
+562 SDVIDIS
-569 GNITTITGDGKFNVN
+569 GIGTTITGEGKFDVN

-590 KNGYGMSKDGTK
+590 KNGYGMGADGEKT
-602 VLDNPITVLYNSNP
+602 LNNPITVLYNSN
-616 STNPDFA
+616 SNPA
-623 SLINSVKVT
+623 VSNLINSVKVIH
-632 NYDNG
+632 YDNG
-637 IWSYTYDDMRA
+637 IWSYAYEMNAEQNEYRD
-648 DKDENGNVVIN
+648 VVIN
-659 KVKVTAAP
+659 KVDVTAAP

-694 NALHAHLREA
+694 SALHAHLREA

-771 VGTVYGAWHGGSTYL
+771 VGTVYGAWQGGSSYL

-896 LYDFGGDLATTV
+896 VYDFGGDLATTV

-937 RAANISLDVERR
+937 KAVNISLDVERR

-957 WGVNIGVNYS
+957 WGVNVGVNYS

>member
-29 WAEENTVVKIGKEFA
+29 WAEENKVVEMGKEFA
-44 DIKGTQTENMPD
+44 GKTVSLQSIYFSSEK
-56 IFLPFEPADNVK
+56 ADNVK

-80 NIIDSDEDGLFIS
+80 NIVNSDEDGLFIGS
-93 GRADAYKRSEVIGVH
+93 HANAYKKGESVGIA
-108 VKDAQANFDINGD
+108 VKDAQADFDIKDD
-121 LLVLANGVI
+121 LFVWVSGAIKKKEG
-130 RDPEENVQSQV
+130 ET
-141 VIQGTEADLSMR
+141 GAADVSMR

-162 SSQIKAKY
+162 SSQIKAES
-170 VSSIASNRVAA
+170 VSYKAWNEDYRGVA
-181 DSTEK
+181 TPIEK
-186 LKEETLG
+186 LNEETLG
-193 MYLNK
+193 MDLNN
-198 YTINIL
+198 YTINIF
-204 AKENIEISSLIPMEN
+204 AKKNIEIFSSITN
-219 MLAGEK
+219 KSMLTGEK
-225 TAQGMVLSNRS
+225 TAQSMVLNSS

-242 DGDISISAAVGYGAM
+242 DENINILAAVGYDVM
-257 ITRVMPAISVGH
+257 HTRAMPAISFGPVI
-269 VNGIHAVISTENMLA
+269 GI
-284 GEKTA
+284 
-289 QGMILN
+289 
-295 RSKASLQAK
+295 
-304 EDISISAAV
+304 
-313 DYGAM
+313 Y
-318 ITRVIPAISVG
+318 
-329 HVNGIHADSSELDMQ
+329 ADSSELDMQ
-344 AGGKI
+344 AGGQIKI
-349 IIKATINGYTSNN
+349 EATINGSTSNN

-368 ASNSKIN
+368 AKDSKIN
-375 MKAVRGIQ
+375 MKAEQGIEIKAANGNAIVANNSKVNIKAEQ
-383 IAAVN
+383 GIEIIADN
-388 KDGEGFAQ
+388 G
-396 TDKVYAIVADNQ
+396 YAIVADKQ

-417 SEISIRGNVNV
+417 SGIS
-428 SDNSTLELSGKR
+428 
-440 EFDDIGICINGNVNV
+440 INGNVNV
-455 SKNSVLKLSGVT
+455 LENSVLKLLGQT
-467 VIGEGLMRS
+467 TIGGDISNLKVDD
-476 ATSGST
+476 ST
-482 TSVGNLNVDN
+482 
-492 SKLVVDGFTGVFGS
+492 LVVGGFRRVSGS

-531 IGDLNISE
+531 GALNIYG

-551 AAGDITRLELN
+551 AAGDVN
-562 SDVIGIS
+562 SDFIGI
-569 GNITTITGDGKFNVN
+569 GGAITGDGKFDVN

-590 KNGYGMSKDGTK
+590 KNGYGMSTDGK
-602 VLDNPITVLYNSNP
+602 KELDNPITVLYNSNP

-623 SLINSVKVT
+623 SLINSVKVMH
-632 NYDNG
+632 YDNG
-637 IWSYTYDDMRA
+637 IWSYTYDMRA
-648 DKDENGNVVIN
+648 ELDDPDNKKVII
-659 KVKVTAAP
+659 KEFDVTAAP
-667 SASGSQRSLH
+667 SASGSQRNLH

-704 QGAGER
+704 QRAGER

-742 GNNWTFGVS
+742 GSNWTFGVS

-771 VGTVYGAWHGGSTYL
+771 VGTVYGAWHGGSSYL

-831 PAAWYLEPAVR
+831 PAAWYLESAVR

-854 VQVQDTLAR
+854 VQVKDTLAR

-896 LYDFGGDLATTV
+896 VYDFGGDLATTV
-908 SADGRTAHYEDS
+908 SADGRTAPYEDS

-937 RAANISLDVERR
+937 KAANISLDVERR

>member
-29 WAEENTVVKIGKEFA
+29 WAE
-44 DIKGTQTENMPD
+44 DIKDSYTAT
-56 IFLPFEPADNVK
+56 
-68 GIGLD
+68 GLD
-73 IHNVEKL
+73 IDNGEQRNISEK
-80 NIIDSDEDGLFIS
+80 NGLFI
-93 GRADAYKRSEVIGVH
+93 GCRAIAKKNAEGIGINVNG
-108 VKDAQANFDINGD
+108 AQADFDINGHFG
-121 LLVLANGVI
+121 VLAQGCI
-130 RDPEENVQSQV
+130 E
-141 VIQGTEADLSMR
+141 GTEANVSIK
-153 AVGFYGEKG
+153 AVGFSGEKG
-162 SSQIKAKY
+162 SSLIKAGSVGY
-170 VSSIASNRVAA
+170 VASNEDHRGI
-181 DSTEK
+181 STGT
-186 LKEETLG
+186 LVEESLG
-193 MYLNK
+193 MSLNNYAMNIFAEK
-198 YTINIL
+198 DINIYSFIL
-204 AKENIEISSLIPMEN
+204 NNTELT
-219 MLAGEK
+219 GEK
-225 TAQGMVLSNRS
+225 TAQGMVLSNSS
-236 KASLHA
+236 KASL
-242 DGDISISAAVGYGAM
+242 
-257 ITRVMPAISVGH
+257 
-269 VNGIHAVISTENMLA
+269 L
-284 GEKTA
+284 
-289 QGMILN
+289 
-295 RSKASLQAK
+295 
-304 EDISISAAV
+304 
-313 DYGAM
+313 
-318 ITRVIPAISVG
+318 
-329 HVNGIHADSSELDMQ
+329 

-349 IIKATINGYTSNN
+349 TIEVDSTGNN

-368 ASNSKIN
+368 AKDSKLD
-375 MKAVRGIQ
+375 MKAEQGIE
-383 IAAVN
+383 IKAANIDAERNVQ
-388 KDGEGFAQ
+388 A
-396 TDKVYAIVADNQ
+396 DKVYAIVADN
-408 SEITLDSGS
+408 SEIALDGGS
-417 SEISIRGNVNV
+417 SGISILGNVKV
-428 SDNSTLELSGKR
+428 SND
-440 EFDDIGICINGNVNV
+440 
-455 SKNSVLKLSGVT
+455 SVLKLSGMTGIGGTRMRIGRPSSNLTVENSTLIVDGLVT
-467 VIGEGLMRS
+467 
-476 ATSGST
+476 TSGI
-482 TSVGNLNVDN
+482 
-492 SKLVVDGFTGVFGS
+492 
-506 TTLNKAKIYL
+506 TTLNNAKIYM
-516 YDDNNTSEGF
+516 YDANNAEAAF
-526 HALSI
+526 HTLSI
-531 IGDLNISE
+531 KDLNIADS
-539 NNELFLRADSSK
+539 NELFLRADSSK
-551 AAGDITRLELN
+551 KANISSWILN

-569 GNITTITGDGKFNVN
+569 GDIKGEGKFVVN

-590 KNGYGMSKDGTK
+590 KNGYGMGADGEKT
-602 VLDNPITVLYNSNP
+602 LNNPITVLYNRNGNVDLSQ
-616 STNPDFA
+616 
-623 SLINSVKVT
+623 LVESVKVMH
-632 NYDNG
+632 YDNG
-637 IWSYTYDDMRA
+637 IWSYTYDDMSA
-648 DKDENGNVVIN
+648 ELDDLDNKKIVIKKVNV
-659 KVKVTAAP
+659 KAAP

-694 NALHAHLREA
+694 NALHEHLREA

-742 GNNWTFGVS
+742 GSNWTFGVS

-771 VGTVYGAWHGGSTYL
+771 VGTVYGAWHGGSSYL

-896 LYDFGGDLATTV
+896 VYDFGGDLATTL

-937 RAANISLDVERR
+937 KAANISLDVERR

>member
-29 WAEENTVVKIGKEFA
+29 WAEENTVEDIGKEFA
-44 DIKGTQTENMPD
+44 GKTVS
-56 IFLPFEPADNVK
+56 LPSIYFSSEKADNVK

-80 NIIDSDEDGLFIS
+80 NIINKDEGRLDICSRAIS
-93 GRADAYKRSEVIGVH
+93 NKNAVGIGINVNG
-108 VKDAQANFDINGD
+108 AQANFDINGYFG
-121 LLVLANGVI
+121 VLAQGVI
-130 RDPEENVQSQV
+130 K
-141 VIQGTEADLSMR
+141 GTEANVSMR
-153 AVGFYGEKG
+153 AVGFSGKNG
-162 SSQIKAKY
+162 SSRIKADY
-170 VSSIASNRVAA
+170 VAYEASNHDYREAHTGTLV
-181 DSTEK
+181 
-186 LKEETLG
+186 EESLG
-193 MYLNK
+193 MALNN
-198 YTINIL
+198 YAMNIFAEEDINIDSFIFNNTEL
-204 AKENIEISSLIPMEN
+204 T
-219 MLAGEK
+219 GEK
-225 TAQGMVLSNRS
+225 TAQGMVLSN
-236 KASLHA
+236 
-242 DGDISISAAVGYGAM
+242 
-257 ITRVMPAISVGH
+257 
-269 VNGIHAVISTENMLA
+269 E
-284 GEKTA
+284 
-289 QGMILN
+289 
-295 RSKASLQAK
+295 SKASLQA
-304 EDISISAAV
+304 DGRISIEAFI
-313 DYGAM
+313 YG
-318 ITRVIPAISVG
+318 S
-329 HVNGIHADSSELDMQ
+329 
-344 AGGKI
+344 
-349 IIKATINGYTSNN
+349 TSNSK
-362 NLAAIN
+362 LEAIN
-368 ASNSKIN
+368 ASCSKLD
-375 MKAVRGIQ
+375 MKAEQGIK
-383 IAAVN
+383 IAAAN
-388 KDGEGFAQ
+388 GD
-396 TDKVYAIVADNQ
+396 AIVADNQ

-417 SEISIRGNVNV
+417 SVIDIRGNVNV
-428 SDNSTLELSGKR
+428 SDNSTLKLSGQR
-440 EFDDIGICINGNVNV
+440 EIDDIGIYINGNVNV
-455 SKNSVLKLSGVT
+455 SKNSTLKLSGVT
-467 VIGEGLMRS
+467 SIVSGIMRA
-476 ATSGST
+476 ATP
-482 TSVGNLNVDN
+482 VGNLNIDN
-492 SKLVVDGFTGVFGS
+492 SKLVVDGFTGISG
-506 TTLNKAKIYL
+506 TTTFENAKIYL
-516 YDDNNTSEGF
+516 YDDNNTSEDF
-526 HALSI
+526 HAL
-531 IGDLNISE
+531 LISNLDMSG

-551 AAGDITRLELN
+551 PAGDITRLELN
-562 SDVIGIS
+562 SDVLIIMS
-569 GNITTITGDGKFNVN
+569 REMTGDGKFDVN
-584 VFDKGM
+584 IFDKGM
-590 KNGYGMSKDGTK
+590 KNGYGMSADGTK
-602 VLDNPITVLYNSNP
+602 GLDNPITVLYNSNP
-616 STNPDFA
+616 GTNPDFA
-623 SLINSVKVT
+623 SLINSVKM

-637 IWSYTYDDMRA
+637 IWSYDMNAKLDDS
-648 DKDENGNVVIN
+648 DKKKIVI
-659 KVKVTAAP
+659 KEVTVEAAP

-771 VGTVYGAWHGGSTYL
+771 VGTVYGAWHGGSSYL

-803 GTVLQKIAGEFSAP
+803 GTVLQKIEGEFSAP

-896 LYDFGGDLATTV
+896 VYDFGGDLATTL

-937 RAANISLDVERR
+937 KAANISLDVERR

>member
-29 WAEENTVVKIGKEFA
+29 WAEENTVEDIGKEFA
-44 DIKGTQTENMPD
+44 GKTVS
-56 IFLPFEPADNVK
+56 LPSIYFSSEKADNVK

-80 NIIDSDEDGLFIS
+80 NIINKDEGRLDICSRAIS
-93 GRADAYKRSEVIGVH
+93 NKNAVGIGINVNG
-108 VKDAQANFDINGD
+108 AQANFDINGYFG
-121 LLVLANGVI
+121 VLAQGVI
-130 RDPEENVQSQV
+130 K
-141 VIQGTEADLSMR
+141 GTEANVSMR
-153 AVGFYGEKG
+153 AVGFSGKNG
-162 SSQIKAKY
+162 SSRIKADY
-170 VSSIASNRVAA
+170 VAYEASNHDYREAHTGTLV
-181 DSTEK
+181 
-186 LKEETLG
+186 EESLG
-193 MYLNK
+193 MALNN
-198 YTINIL
+198 YAMNIFAEEDINIDSFIFNNTEL
-204 AKENIEISSLIPMEN
+204 T
-219 MLAGEK
+219 GEK
-225 TAQGMVLSNRS
+225 TAQGMVLSN
-236 KASLHA
+236 
-242 DGDISISAAVGYGAM
+242 
-257 ITRVMPAISVGH
+257 
-269 VNGIHAVISTENMLA
+269 E
-284 GEKTA
+284 
-289 QGMILN
+289 
-295 RSKASLQAK
+295 SKASLQA
-304 EDISISAAV
+304 DGRISIEAFI
-313 DYGAM
+313 YG
-318 ITRVIPAISVG
+318 S
-329 HVNGIHADSSELDMQ
+329 
-344 AGGKI
+344 
-349 IIKATINGYTSNN
+349 TSNSK
-362 NLAAIN
+362 LEAIN
-368 ASNSKIN
+368 ASCSKLD
-375 MKAVRGIQ
+375 MKAEQGIK
-383 IAAVN
+383 IAAAN
-388 KDGEGFAQ
+388 GD
-396 TDKVYAIVADNQ
+396 AIVADNQ

-417 SEISIRGNVNV
+417 SVIDIRGNVNV
-428 SDNSTLELSGKR
+428 SNNSVLKLSRKR
-440 EFDDIGICINGNVNV
+440 EIDDIGIAIAINGNVNV
-455 SKNSVLKLSGVT
+455 SNNSTLKLSGVT
-467 VIGEGLMRS
+467 SVVSGIMR
-476 ATSGST
+476 AA

-492 SKLVVDGFTGVFGS
+492 SKLVVDGFTGVSGS
-506 TTLNKAKIYL
+506 TTFKNAKIYL
-516 YDDNNTSEGF
+516 YDDNNTSDDF
-526 HALSI
+526 HAL
-531 IGDLNISE
+531 LISNLDMPG

-562 SDVIGIS
+562 SDFIGI
-569 GNITTITGDGKFNVN
+569 GGAITGDGSFDVN

-590 KNGYGMSKDGTK
+590 KNGYGMSKDGNK
-602 VLDNPITVLYNSNP
+602 DLDNWITVLYGNDD
-616 STNPDFA
+616 TN
-623 SLINSVKVT
+623 LINSVKM

-637 IWSYTYDDMRA
+637 IWSYAYDMSA
-648 DKDENGNVVIN
+648 DQDGNGNVVIK
-659 KVKVTAAP
+659 KVDVTAAP

-771 VGTVYGAWHGGSTYL
+771 VGTVYGAWHGGSSYL

-896 LYDFGGDLATTV
+896 VYDFGGDLATTV

-937 RAANISLDVERR
+937 KAANISLDVERR

>member
-29 WAEENTVVKIGKEFA
+29 WAEENTAVDMGKEFA
-44 DIKGTQTENMPD
+44 GKTVSLQSIYFSSEK
-56 IFLPFEPADNVK
+56 ADNVK

-80 NIIDSDEDGLFIS
+80 NIINSDEGGLFIGS
-93 GRADAYKRSEVIGVH
+93 HANAYKKGEFVGIA
-108 VKDAQANFDINGD
+108 VKDAQADFDIKDD
-121 LLVLANGVI
+121 LFVWVSGAIKKKEG
-130 RDPEENVQSQV
+130 ET
-141 VIQGTEADLSMR
+141 GAADVSMR

-162 SSQIKAKY
+162 SSQIKAES
-170 VSSIASNRVAA
+170 VSYKAWNEDYRGVA
-181 DSTEK
+181 TPIEK
-186 LKEETLG
+186 LNEETLG
-193 MYLNK
+193 MDLNN
-198 YTINIL
+198 YTINIF
-204 AKENIEISSLIPMEN
+204 AKKNIEIFSSITN
-219 MLAGEK
+219 KSMLTGEK
-225 TAQGMVLSNRS
+225 TAQSMVLNSS

-242 DGDISISAAVGYGAM
+242 DENINILAAVGYDVM
-257 ITRVMPAISVGH
+257 HTRAMPAISFGPVI
-269 VNGIHAVISTENMLA
+269 GI
-284 GEKTA
+284 
-289 QGMILN
+289 
-295 RSKASLQAK
+295 
-304 EDISISAAV
+304 
-313 DYGAM
+313 Y
-318 ITRVIPAISVG
+318 
-329 HVNGIHADSSELDMQ
+329 ADSSELDMQ
-344 AGGKI
+344 AGGQIKI
-349 IIKATINGYTSNN
+349 EATINGSTSNN

-368 ASNSKIN
+368 AKDSKIN
-375 MKAVRGIQ
+375 MKAEQGIEIKAANGNAIVANNSKVNIKAEQ
-383 IAAVN
+383 GIEIIADN
-388 KDGEGFAQ
+388 G
-396 TDKVYAIVADNQ
+396 YAIVADKQ

-417 SEISIRGNVNV
+417 SGIS
-428 SDNSTLELSGKR
+428 
-440 EFDDIGICINGNVNV
+440 INGNVNV
-455 SKNSVLKLSGVT
+455 LENSVLKLLGQT
-467 VIGEGLMRS
+467 TIGGDISNLKVDD
-476 ATSGST
+476 ST
-482 TSVGNLNVDN
+482 
-492 SKLVVDGFTGVFGS
+492 LVVGGFRRVSGS

-531 IGDLNISE
+531 GALNIYG

-551 AAGDITRLELN
+551 AAGDVN
-562 SDVIGIS
+562 SDFIGI
-569 GNITTITGDGKFNVN
+569 GGAITGGGKFDVN
-584 VFDKGM
+584 IFDKGM
-590 KNGYGMSKDGTK
+590 KNGYGMSKDGNK
-602 VLDNPITVLYNSNP
+602 DLDNWITVLYGNDD
-616 STNPDFA
+616 T
-623 SLINSVKVT
+623 SLINSVKDVH
-632 NYDNG
+632 YDNG
-637 IWSYTYDDMRA
+637 IWSYTYYDMSA
-648 DKDENGNVVIN
+648 DKDGNGNVVIK
-659 KVKVTAAP
+659 KVDVTAAP
-667 SASGSQRSLH
+667 SASGSQRNLH

-694 NALHAHLREA
+694 NALHEHLRET
-704 QGAGER
+704 QGAGEC

-854 VQVQDTLAR
+854 VQVKDTLAR

-896 LYDFGGDLATTV
+896 VYDFGGDLATTV
-908 SADGRTAHYEDS
+908 SADGRRPAHYEDS

-937 RAANISLDVERR
+937 KAANISLDVERR

>member
-16 AVSVMALGYTTSV
+16 AVSLMALGYTTSV
-29 WAEENTVVKIGKEFA
+29 WAEESSGITNKETVFA
-44 DIKGTQTENMPD
+44 NIKGTRTESLSNILFKSTKD
-56 IFLPFEPADNVK
+56 KTINEASALRIQNVDELNLVNEDEHGLYIGNRTYAFENAE
-68 GIGLD
+68 GIG
-73 IHNVEKL
+73 INVEKSQANFDIEQGL
-80 NIIDSDEDGLFIS
+80 VIDC
-93 GRADAYKRSEVIGVH
+93 RATSNKNAEGIGINVNGG
-108 VKDAQANFDINGD
+108 QANFDINGYFG
-121 LLVLANGVI
+121 VLAQGF
-130 RDPEENVQSQV
+130 
-141 VIQGTEADLSMR
+141 IQGTEANVSMR
-153 AVGFYGEKG
+153 AVGFSGEKG
-162 SSQIKAKY
+162 SSQIKAESVY
-170 VSSIASNRVAA
+170 FEASNWYYRE
-181 DSTEK
+181 DSTENRETPTGT
-186 LKEETLG
+186 LVEESLG
-193 MYLNK
+193 MALNN
-198 YTINIL
+198 YAMNIF
-204 AKENIEISSLIPMEN
+204 AEKDIKISSFILNNTE
-219 MLAGEK
+219 LTGKK
-225 TAQGMVLSNRS
+225 TAQGMVLSNGS
-236 KASLHA
+236 KASLQA
-242 DGDISISAAVGYGAM
+242 DGNISISAAVGYDA
-257 ITRVMPAISVGH
+257 ILTRAMPAISFGS
-269 VNGIHAVISTENMLA
+269 VNGIHAV
-284 GEKTA
+284 
-289 QGMILN
+289 
-295 RSKASLQAK
+295 
-304 EDISISAAV
+304 
-313 DYGAM
+313 
-318 ITRVIPAISVG
+318 
-329 HVNGIHADSSELDMQ
+329 SSELDMQ

-349 IIKATINGYTSNN
+349 TIEVDSTGNN

-368 ASNSKIN
+368 ANDSKID
-375 MKAVRGIQ
+375 MKAEQGIEI
-383 IAAVN
+383 IAAN
-388 KDGEGFAQ
+388 GD
-396 TDKVYAIVADNQ
+396 AIVADN
-408 SEITLDSGS
+408 SEIALDGGS
-417 SEISIRGNVNV
+417 SGIAIRGNVNV
-428 SDNSTLELSGKR
+428 SN
-440 EFDDIGICINGNVNV
+440 
-455 SKNSVLKLSGVT
+455 NSVLKLSGVT
-467 VIGEGLMRS
+467 SIGVILMRS
-476 ATSGST
+476 VASDGDAFS
-482 TSVGNLNVDN
+482 SDLNVKD
-492 SKLVVDGFTGVFGS
+492 STLVVDGLVTTSGT
-506 TTLNKAKIYL
+506 TTLNNAKIYM
-516 YDDNNTSEGF
+516 YDANNAEDAF
-526 HALSI
+526 HTLSI
-531 IGDLNISE
+531 KNLDIAGS
-539 NNELFLRADSSK
+539 NELFLRADSSK
-551 AAGDITRLELN
+551 EAWILN
-562 SDVIGIS
+562 SDVIDIS
-569 GNITTITGDGKFNVN
+569 GIGTTITGEGKFDVN

-590 KNGYGMSKDGTK
+590 KNGYGMGADGEKT
-602 VLDNPITVLYNSNP
+602 LNNPITVLYNSN
-616 STNPDFA
+616 SNPA
-623 SLINSVKVT
+623 VSNLINSVKVIH
-632 NYDNG
+632 YDNG
-637 IWSYTYDDMRA
+637 IWSYAYEMNAEQNEYRD
-648 DKDENGNVVIN
+648 VVIN
-659 KVKVTAAP
+659 KVDVTAAP

-694 NALHAHLREA
+694 SALREHLREV
-704 QGAGER
+704 R
-710 EEVWA
+710 EHKDNENVWA

-771 VGTVYGAWHGGSTYL
+771 VGTVYDAWHGGSSYL

-896 LYDFGGDLATTV
+896 VYDFDGDLATTV

-937 RAANISLDVERR
+937 KAANISLDVERR